1 MNVLIGCE
9 FSGIVR
15 DAFAARGHF
24 AVSCDL
30 RPTEKPGRHY
40 QGNIFDLLDC
50 GVRWDLGIF
59 FPPCTRLCNSGVRW
73 LDERDLWREMREAAR
88 FFRRLANAKIPRVAV
103 ENPVMHGYAK
113 EIVGREPTQY
123 IQPYEFGHRET
134 KKTGL
139 WLRGLPPLRA
149 TRRMKPPFKARVHL
163 EAPGPDREMNR
174 SRTYTGIA
182 RAMAQQWGIK

>member
-1 MNVLIGCE
+1 MNVIIGCE

-15 DAFAARGHF
+15 EEFEKRGHF

-40 QGNIFDLLDC
+40 QGDIFDLLDC
-50 GVRWDLGIF
+50 GVNWDLGIF

-73 LDERDLWREMREAAR
+73 LEERNLWREMRRAAK
-88 FFRRLANAKIPRVAV
+88 FFRRLMDADIPKVAG

-113 EIVGREPTQY
+113 AIVGPPTQY

-139 WLRGLPPLRA
+139 WIRGLPPLRP
-149 TRRMKPPFKARVHL
+149 TRRMKPPFVARVHN
-163 EAPGPDREMNR
+163 EAPGPDREKNR

-182 RAMAQQWGIK
+182 RAMAQQWGDL